1 MIEHRWTA
9 LVTLLALLTYFWMSV
24 QVPRARVKCGIAAPA
39 MTGDPLLE
47 RTIRAHY
54 NTLEWLPIFLVAL
67 WLFGVYWNER
77 VAALLGVVW
86 ILGRVL
92 YAVGYMADPAK
103 RGPGFAIQ
111 ALTTLALLLGAIGR
125 LIWLAATLGTI

>member
-1 MIEHRWTA
+1 MQPHI
-9 LVTLLALLTYFWMSV
+9 LLALISLAAAFTTLV
-24 QVPRARVKCGIAAPA
+24 LGINVGRVRHACGIMAPQ
-39 MTGDPLLE
+39 MTGDARLE
-47 RTIRAHY
+47 RAIRVHY

-77 VAALLGVVW
+77 VAAVLGVIW
-86 ILGRVL
+86 IVGRIL
-92 YAVGYMADPAK
+92 YAMGYMADPAK